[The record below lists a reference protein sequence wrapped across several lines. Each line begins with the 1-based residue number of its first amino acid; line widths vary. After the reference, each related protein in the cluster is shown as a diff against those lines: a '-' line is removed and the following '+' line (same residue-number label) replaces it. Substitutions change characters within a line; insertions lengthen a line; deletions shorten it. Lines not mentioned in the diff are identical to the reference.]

1 MKLHKTKMIVPIV
14 ITVII
19 VLYCVVY
26 FGISMLLFRGL
37 WQFLLGIVPL
47 VLAVVM
53 VKVCIERIN
62 EIRNGE
68 EDDISKY

>member
-1 MKLHKTKMIVPIV
+1 MKLHKTKMIVPIL

-19 VLYCVVY
+19 IVYCVVY

-37 WQFLLGIVPL
+37 WQLLLGFVPL
-47 VLAVVM
+47 ILAVVM

>member
-19 VLYCVVY
+19 VVYGVVY
-26 FGISMLLFRGL
+26 FGISMLLFHGL

>member
-1 MKLHKTKMIVPIV
+1 MKLHKTRMIVPIV

-26 FGISMLLFRGL
+26 FGISMLLFHGL
-37 WQFLLGIVPL
+37 WQFFLEIVPL

-53 VKVCIERIN
+53 VKVCMERIH

>member
-1 MKLHKTKMIVPIV
+1 MKLHKTKMIIPIL

-19 VLYCVVY
+19 VVYCVVY

-37 WQFLLGIVPL
+37 WQLLLGFVPL
-47 VLAVVM
+47 ILAVVM

>member
-1 MKLHKTKMIVPIV
+1 MIIPIV
-14 ITVII
+14 ITIII
-19 VLYCVVY
+19 VVYCVVY
-26 FGISMLLFRGL
+26 FSISMLLFHGL

-53 VKVCIERIN
+53 VKVCMERVH

>member
-1 MKLHKTKMIVPIV
+1 MIVPIV

-19 VLYCVVY
+19 VVYCVVY
-26 FGISMLLFRGL
+26 FGISMLLFHGL
-37 WQFLLGIVPL
+37 WQFLLGIVPF

-53 VKVCIERIN
+53 VKVCMERVH

>member
-1 MKLHKTKMIVPIV
+1 MIVPIV

-26 FGISMLLFRGL
+26 FGISMLLFHGL
-37 WQFLLGIVPL
+37 WQFFLEIVPL

-53 VKVCIERIN
+53 VKVCIERIH
-62 EIRNGE
+62 E
-68 EDDISKY
+68 

>member
-1 MKLHKTKMIVPIV
+1 MIVPIV

-19 VLYCVVY
+19 VVYCVVY

-37 WQFLLGIVPL
+37 WQFLLGIVPF

-53 VKVCIERIN
+53 VKVCMERVH

>member
-26 FGISMLLFRGL
+26 FGISMLLFHGL
-37 WQFLLGIVPL
+37 WQFLLGFVPL
-47 VLAVVM
+47 ILAVVM